1 MTLRQKLIVS
11 KQKTTVHMHTHQK
24 HIELGSE
31 IGRGAAVSIVQ
42 QDGWKNWSCQAAGM
56 SAELMQRQ
64 SVFTVYL

>member
-42 QDGWKNWSCQAAGM
+42 QDGWKN
-56 SAELMQRQ
+56 
-64 SVFTVYL
+64 